1 MSPLIRGILNSKDNR
16 VGACRGGMG
25 EGWMGVNVNGYNV
38 SLGSDENVLK
48 YIAVMVVQLCK
59 IY

>member
-1 MSPLIRGILNSKDNR
+1 
-16 VGACRGGMG
+16 
-25 EGWMGVNVNGYNV
+25 MGVNVNGYNV